1 MHRPPRQHYVTLFV
15 EEDTDTG
22 HLLYEEW
29 SDAKLARVRLVP
41 FGDSGRQTVY
51 TADLT
56 WRGQS
61 NVRAGFLLAAGAL
74 TGHTGAL
81 DGDELGMVIVAGVDA
96 QAWPV
101 DQRER
106 FVVERLEQVVAWRSE
121 IPSLE
126 SS

>member
-1 MHRPPRQHYVTLFV
+1 MHRPPRQHFVTLFA

-29 SDAKLARVRLVP
+29 ADAKLARVRLVP
-41 FGDSGRQTVY
+41 FDDSGRQTVY

-56 WRGQS
+56 WRDQS
-61 NVRAGFLLAAGAL
+61 EVRTGFLLAAGVL

-81 DGDELGMVIVAGVDA
+81 DGDDLGMVIVAGVDA

-106 FVVERLEQVVAWRSE
+106 FVVERLEQVVSWRSE